1 MCKSNCLDNLIILSC
16 VNDSCDNITP
26 FIINYRN
33 KKIKKGLINVKVFF
47 EMKMIGITSV
57 HLVSWSFNNW
67 FWEIMI
73 LESLNLNCKAF
84 DKTRS
89 KASKLCMLDDNSTI
103 LYLKKKYK
111 NFHMQHIFSMH
122 MCVQK
127 KSWSTL
133 VLKKKIKLQIFLFK
147 MCIGILTFKI
157 KRLHFWTNHLEQYKI
172 CYSNY
177 KYPCLQNQVW

>member
-1 MCKSNCLDNLIILSC
+1 MCESNCLDNLIILSC

-33 KKIKKGLINVKVFF
+33 KKIKKGLRNVKVFF

-89 KASKLCMLDDNSTI
+89 KASKLCMLDDNNTI
-103 LYLKKKYK
+103 LYLKKIQKLSHATHFLYAYVCAK
-111 NFHMQHIFSMH
+111 KVLIHIGF
-122 MCVQK
+122 K
-127 KSWSTL
+127 KE
-133 VLKKKIKLQIFLFK
+133 
-147 MCIGILTFKI
+147 
-157 KRLHFWTNHLEQYKI
+157 N
-172 CYSNY
+172 
-177 KYPCLQNQVW
+177 

>member
-33 KKIKKGLINVKVFF
+33 KKIKKKAWEMWKFF
-47 EMKMIGITSV
+47 LEMKMIGITSV

-103 LYLKKKYK
+103 LY
-111 NFHMQHIFSMH
+111 F
-122 MCVQK
+122 
-127 KSWSTL
+127 
-133 VLKKKIKLQIFLFK
+133 KKIQKLSHATHFLYAYVCAKKVLIHIGFK
-147 MCIGILTFKI
+147 KE
-157 KRLHFWTNHLEQYKI
+157 N
-172 CYSNY
+172 
-177 KYPCLQNQVW
+177 